1 MIFPRRRSRCVALA
15 AAVVAC
21 SGPQK
26 QPEGGCTKDTDCKGE
41 RICEK
46 QICMEPITSPLS
58 GKSALKP
65 AVGPTHMPKDSIDAV
80 SQALQ
85 IQLSCTSNP
94 EPGKAL
100 KALRTRG
107 YIGQKP
113 KLSIDGMNI
122 YAVVKPLTVFGFR
135 VLEVTGWEPNGDPS
149 LFGRGP
155 GTAPPLNIQAVVDG
169 VPFAVKA
176 EVQKRFGK
184 ASSVNKATYSD
195 YPKPAAEITCYG
207 K

>member
-1 MIFPRRRSRCVALA
+1 MRAIALLPFLLWSA
-15 AAVVAC
+15 AQAQC
-21 SGPQK
+21 M
-26 QPEGGCTKDTDCKGE
+26 KDTDCKGE

-46 QICMEPITSPLS
+46 QICVAPTTSISS
-58 GKSALKP
+58 GKGVRTPVTHPTAQLKDDLN
-65 AVGPTHMPKDSIDAV
+65 VV

-85 IQLSCTSNP
+85 DQLACESDP

-100 KALRTRG
+100 KALRMRG

-122 YAVVKPLTVFGFR
+122 YGVIKPLTVFGFR
-135 VLEVTGWEPNGDPS
+135 VLEVTGWEPNGDSS
-149 LFGRGP
+149 LFWRGP

-169 VPFAVKA
+169 VPSVVKA
-176 EVQKRFGK
+176 EVQKRAGK
-184 ASSVNKATYSD
+184 APSVNKATYSD
-195 YPKPAAEITCYG
+195 YPKQATEITCYG